1 MLKKRRKLLRVSIT
15 TLVLSFS
22 FATVSSAHYCYVAN
36 KKDGAGAVTEADL
49 KVAGKTGKLVA
60 PGAFID
66 VGEDGVPDLF
76 IRGGTKSDDPFVV
89 GEGSLHDSPA
99 TERGSAK
106 NGVQKLS
113 FEE

>member
-1 MLKKRRKLLRVSIT
+1 MKKPSKLIKISIS

-36 KKDGAGAVTEADL
+36 KKDGAGAVTEADI
-49 KVAGKTGKLVA
+49 KAAGNSGKLVA
-60 PGAFID
+60 PGAFIH
-66 VGEDGVPDLF
+66 VGDGVPDLF

-99 TERGSAK
+99 TERGSAT

-113 FEE
+113 FGE